1 MTPGSNI
8 EHLIEDVEQKLR
20 ALFHHKL
27 SRIIL
32 YGSYAR
38 GDYDDESDIDVIVL
52 IDDDDL
58 KKYHRQILRI
68 NVDLSLMYDV
78 DLTIIVENNTNFN
91 LNVDVIPLFK
101 NIYREGIIRYFERSI
116 DDQG

>member
-1 MTPGSNI
+1 MTPEPNI
-8 EHLIEDVEQKLR
+8 KHLIEEVEQKLKT
-20 ALFHHKL
+20 LFRHKL

-38 GDYDDESDIDVIVL
+38 GDYDDKSDIDVIAL

-68 NVDLSLMYDV
+68 NVDLSLKYDV
-78 DLTIIVENNTNFN
+78 DLTVIIENNTDFN

-101 NIYREGIIRYFERSI
+101 NIYKEGINIYAA
-116 DDQG
+116 

>member
-1 MTPGSNI
+1 MTWEPDIMLLIKDI
-8 EHLIEDVEQKLR
+8 EQELR
-20 ALFHHKL
+20 TLFCHKL

-38 GDYDDESDIDVIVL
+38 GNYDDKSDIDVIAL

-58 KKYHRQILRI
+58 KKHHKQILRI
-68 NVDLSLMYDV
+68 NVDLSLKYDV
-78 DLTIIVENNTNFN
+78 DLTIIIENNTEFN

-101 NIYREGIIRYFERSI
+101 NIYREGINIYAA
-116 DDQG
+116 

>member
-38 GDYDDESDIDVIVL
+38 GDYDEKSDIDVIAL
-52 IDDDDL
+52 IDDDEL

-68 NVDLSLMYDV
+68 NVDLSLKYDV
-78 DLTIIVENNTNFN
+78 DLTVIVENNTDFN

-101 NIYREGIIRYFERSI
+101 NIYREGINIYAA
-116 DDQG
+116 